1 MINRAHRRDYL
12 RQILHAAGEP
22 VSTAAVHALLV
33 GWVRRHGDDADDHH
47 DKTTIR
53 DLKVLEE
60 LDYAQSQTDPEDK
73 RKLLWSAVGRSHSLV
88 LSPADA
94 MSLSAIFQHAE
105 RFGLQSATEE
115 LKGLRDYA
123 ERVMQD
129 GSVRKL
135 NFSKRI
141 TSGTRFTQLQPGK
154 YRAQHLKRLQT
165 AILQN
170 EPLEV
175 WYRPRNADD
184 VECVYQLKP
193 LGLSHQD
200 SNIYLSA
207 YVAEEQWLGKA
218 PDPAVPRGKYS
229 SNGPNRLC
237 ALMLHRITKVEP
249 GKRIIDDPEG
259 YDIHADEAQKDLVT
273 IHSAAQKTRL
283 RLSQNLYNRLSEN
296 PLDKNQKL
304 LQEGDKWLLTC
315 KVRDTQGLR
324 LFLMANAADIEVLEP
339 LALRAHIHEMLA
351 LALKTYEQ

>member
-22 VSTAAVHALLV
+22 LSTADVHARMV
-33 GWVRRHGDDADDHH
+33 VWVRRHGDDSDDQHE
-47 DKTTIR
+47 KTTIR

-60 LDYAQSQTDPEDK
+60 LDYVKSLTDPADK
-73 RKLLWSAVGRSHSLV
+73 RKLVWFAVGRSHSLV
-88 LSPADA
+88 LSPTDA
-94 MSLSAIFQHAE
+94 MSLWAVFQHAE
-105 RFGLQSATEE
+105 RFGLQSATDE
-115 LKGLRDYA
+115 LKGLRDYT
-123 ERVMQD
+123 ELVMQD
-129 GSVRKL
+129 GAERKL
-135 NFSKRI
+135 NFTKRI

-154 YRAQHLKRLQT
+154 YKARHLQLIQT
-165 AILQN
+165 AILEN
-170 EPLEV
+170 RALEV
-175 WYRPRNADD
+175 WYRPRNTDG

-207 YVAEEQWLGKA
+207 YVTEEQWLGRA
-218 PDPAVPRGKYS
+218 PDPDVPRGKYS
-229 SNGPNRLC
+229 SNGPNTLC

-259 YDIHADEAQKDLVT
+259 YDIHSDEAQKDLVT
-273 IHSAAQKTRL
+273 LHSPAKKTRL
-283 RLSQNLYNRLSEN
+283 RLSENLYNRLSEN
-296 PLDKNQKL
+296 PLDKSQKL

-339 LALRAHIHEMLA
+339 LALRAHIHEMLT